1 MCEINVDIMKLCV
14 TLINSMSK
22 GSVPS
27 RRSFPMIGQ
36 NWLLE
41 LLPTFVTSQPTNKPS
56 SQRWDINFAFTELR
70 EATIASSMLKQWYQ
84 LGLTAIKSTFPGV
97 ATQKCFV
104 RFRQDLLPPSHYLR
118 PTQQRVKEKVCNK
131 PFECKHYREL
141 VIAIYILNFCIEIAK
156 KSEPGPSK
164 SSLLPLKPAGL
175 QKSWVSCVLFRSVT
189 LFFK

>member
-1 MCEINVDIMKLCV
+1 MCEINADIMKLCV
-14 TLINSMSK
+14 TLINSMSR
-22 GSVPS
+22 GSIPS

-41 LLPTFVTSQPTNKPS
+41 ILSTFVTPQPTMPS

-84 LGLTAIKSTFPGV
+84 PGLTAIKSIFPGV

-104 RFRQDLLPPSHYLR
+104 RFRQDLLLPSHYLR
-118 PTQQRVKEKVCNK
+118 PTQQRIKKKVCNK
-131 PFECKHYREL
+131 PFECKHHREP
-141 VIAIYILNFCIEIAK
+141 VIAIYILNLCIGIAK
-156 KSEPGPSK
+156 ESAPGPSK
-164 SSLLPLKPAGL
+164 SSLLPIQPAGL
-175 QKSWVSCVLFRSVT
+175 KKSWLSCVLFRCVT

>member
-1 MCEINVDIMKLCV
+1 
-14 TLINSMSK
+14 
-22 GSVPS
+22 
-27 RRSFPMIGQ
+27 
-36 NWLLE
+36 
-41 LLPTFVTSQPTNKPS
+41 
-56 SQRWDINFAFTELR
+56 
-70 EATIASSMLKQWYQ
+70 MLKQWYQ
-84 LGLTAIKSTFPGV
+84 PGLTAIKSTFPGV